1 MNWHCP
7 DYYIENSVQESISAT
22 VDLIRYIQA
31 FPLSPAQEPLVHPVI
46 TPRFAISCTPELLA
60 QLGDLAGTMPNV
72 AIQTHI
78 SENPKEVEDT
88 LKYFNADSYAGVY
101 DKFKLLRRNTI
112 LAHGV
117 WLTEKEMAL
126 IAKRGAGLSHC
137 PTSNFYL
144 SSGMARVG
152 LLLDHG
158 VKVWQVRVIHPL
170 GRSSFRTLGW
180 PWL

>member
-7 DYYIENSVQESISAT
+7 EYYIEKSVQESISAT

-60 QLGDLAGTMPNV
+60 ELGELAETMPGV

-78 SENPKEVEDT
+78 SENQKEVEDT
-88 LKYFNADSYAGVY
+88 LKYFKADSYAGIY
-101 DKFKLLRRNTI
+101 DKFKLLRHNTI

-117 WLTEKEMAL
+117 LLTEKEMAL
-126 IAKRGAGLSHC
+126 IAEKGAGLSHC

-152 LLLDHG
+152 MLLDHG
-158 VKVWQVRVIHPL
+158 VKVRRVQFITFEL
-170 GRSSFRTLGW
+170 LILRTLGR
-180 PWL
+180 PWF